1 MRRRL
6 ALVGALALAA
16 AATAA
21 AQYAPGRI
29 EIDEFRKLHAAG
41 KLLVVDVRDAG
52 SFESGHVPGSIN
64 IPLGEHEQ
72 AQHFNRLKAEKRPIV
87 TDCA

>member
-6 ALVGALALAA
+6 ALIGVFALATAA
-16 AATAA
+16 AAA

-41 KLLVVDVRDAG
+41 KVLVVDVRDDQ
-52 SFESGHVPGSIN
+52 SFQNGHIPGSIN
-64 IPLGEHEQ
+64 IPLGEHER
-72 AQHFNRLKAEKRPIV
+72 AEHFNKLKIEKRPIV
-87 TDCA
+87 TYCA